1 MYGCGDVPIKQG
13 DVFLVNNYTLPHW
26 VYNGSNDNRVVIDI
40 GANLNSPIIK
50 KLIESSFTKRF
61 SK

>member
-26 VYNGSNDNRVVIDI
+26 VYNGSNDNSER
-40 GANLNSPIIK
+40 NFYN
-50 KLIESSFTKRF
+50 KRKYF
-61 SK
+61 